1 MHIGSYK
8 PARLFQLC
16 AMGACLA
23 LAGIEFALD
32 HTTATLP
39 GTLPAHNFESSS
51 ALDARFQSLQRS
63 SPTNVIQL
71 ANQTNSGSGSGA
83 RPYLP
88 RGRALEDDDKCKSE
102 DPSTSCPAGCYYTN
116 NACTECT
123 VTGPSA
129 FATFAMFGALCY
141 LFFKF
146 YIRILEMRET
156 GEKGYD
162 QVGTS
167 MRWWC
172 RVASFGCVVSC
183 LLPLGSAGAVPGYRY
198 SVPFPFFYLLLSP
211 IFFFCFSLSFSPV
224 FLKSNTRRY

>member
-1 MHIGSYK
+1 
-8 PARLFQLC
+8 
-16 AMGACLA
+16 MGACLA

-39 GTLPAHNFESSS
+39 GTLPAYNFESSS
-51 ALDARFQSLQRS
+51 ARDARFQSLQRS
-63 SPTNVIQL
+63 SPTNVNQI

-167 MRWWC
+167 M
-172 RVASFGCVVSC
+172 VVSC
-183 LLPLGSAGAVPGYRY
+183 CLVWVCRRACSLSGAPERYPGT
-198 SVPFPFFYLLLSP
+198 VCLFPFSIYCSHP
-211 IFFFCFSLSFSPV
+211 FFFVFPFLFPRCF
-224 FLKSNTRRY
+224 